1 MIMKTSMGAI
11 SSNLK
16 MSGHFIAMD
25 AVSLPIRASRGYRR
39 LTNLGTLLRP
49 IFQLL
54 LAMTVLASTLES
66 SAHAQGSPL
75 YLVTYVSVTPNA
87 VVSGATMLVRYRDA
101 SRKEADN
108 QRLDVLHE
116 TTRPNR
122 FVILEVWK
130 DEAGFMSHNK
140 AASTLQ
146 FRDELE
152 KIQIA
157 PLDERVSS
165 GIYGRPVK
173 GGDRPGTIYVLTH
186 IDVFPRYEVDC
197 LALLATMSIDTSQDD
212 GNIGYEV
219 LPEADHPNHFTVIE
233 EWTTSAFRDA
243 HLVAD
248 HTRAFRERLLPME
261 GALYDARLYNELD

>member
-1 MIMKTSMGAI
+1 MKTSMGAL

-16 MSGHFIAMD
+16 TPGHVVAID
-25 AVSLPIRASRGYRR
+25 SLTVRPSRGDCR
-39 LTNLGTLLRP
+39 LTNLGTRLRP
-49 IFQLL
+49 IFRLV
-54 LAMTVLASTLES
+54 LAMTILVATLADY
-66 SAHAQGSPL
+66 AYAQGSPV
-75 YLVTYVSVTPNA
+75 YLVTYVSVMPNA
-87 VVSGATMLVRYRDA
+87 VVSGATLLERYRDA
-101 SRKEADN
+101 SRKEAGN

-122 FVILEVWK
+122 FVILEVWTN
-130 DEAGFMSHNK
+130 EVGFMSHDK
-140 AASTLQ
+140 AASTLH

-173 GGDRPGTIYVLTH
+173 GGDRPGTVYILTH
-186 IDVFPRYEVDC
+186 VDVFPQYEVDC
-197 LALLATMSIDTSQDD
+197 LALLDTMSIDSSQDD

-233 EWTTSAFRDA
+233 EWTTRKSLDA
-243 HLVAD
+243 HLITA
-248 HTRAFRERLLPME
+248 HTRAFREKLSPME
-261 GALYDARLYNELD
+261 GALYDGRLYNELY

>member
-1 MIMKTSMGAI
+1 MGAL
-11 SSNLK
+11 SSKLK
-16 MSGHFIAMD
+16 MPGHGAAID
-25 AVSLPIRASRGYRR
+25 AVSLTVRTSRGDCR
-39 LTNLGTLLRP
+39 LTNLGTRLRP
-49 IFQLL
+49 IFRLVL
-54 LAMTVLASTLES
+54 VMTILAATLAD
-66 SAHAQGSPL
+66 SAHAQGSPV
-75 YLVTYVSVTPNA
+75 YLVTYVSVMPNA
-87 VVSGATMLVRYRDA
+87 VVSGATLLERYRDA
-101 SRKEADN
+101 SRKEAGN

-122 FVILEVWK
+122 FVILEVWTN
-130 DEAGFMSHNK
+130 EVGFMSHDK
-140 AASTLQ
+140 AASTLH

-165 GIYGRPVK
+165 GVYGRPVK
-173 GGDRPGTIYVLTH
+173 GGDRRGAIYVLTH
-186 IDVFPRYEVDC
+186 VDVFPQYEVDC
-197 LALLATMSIDTSQDD
+197 LELLDTMSIGTSQDD

-233 EWTTSAFRDA
+233 EWTTSKSRDA
-243 HLVAD
+243 HLIAA